1 VIEYLVIGVSLEVGI
16 WLLGFHLLDM
26 PLKRVEKILVSDG
39 ILEQIRDLIHSGEFS
54 PGERLPSEMKM
65 AQHLSVSRSS
75 LREAL
80 NALVHLG
87 YLQRRSKGIYVNSD
101 MQWRTSLSFPFPRSQ
116 EDLNIAEM
124 IEVRKI
130 IETELCALAA
140 KRAEA
145 EDIKGLEKS
154 LQQMKEHLNNPAAFI
169 HSNQHF
175 HLCVAKAAKNRILE
189 EFIVKI
195 RDLLRTNIATVIQ
208 KSAISKRS
216 LGYHRR
222 IFEAI
227 RDSDVSRAR
236 RAMAEHIAD
245 IEKEFVKILYRSA
258 EPSSMKVETQR

>member
-1 VIEYLVIGVSLEVGI
+1 
-16 WLLGFHLLDM
+16 M

-39 ILEQIRDLIHSGEFS
+39 ILEQIRDLIHSGEFPS
-54 PGERLPSEMKM
+54 GERLPSEVKM
-65 AQHLSVSRSS
+65 AEHLTVSRSS

-87 YLQRRSKGIYVNSD
+87 YLKRRNRGIYVNPEIH
-101 MQWRTSLSFPFPRSQ
+101 WRTNLSFPFPRSQ

-145 EDIKGLEKS
+145 EDIKALGES
-154 LQQMKEHLNNPAAFI
+154 LQEMKNQLDDPAAFI
-169 HSNQHF
+169 DSNQRF

-189 EFIVKI
+189 DFVVKVS
-195 RDLLRTNIATVIQ
+195 DLLRSNIAMVIE
-208 KSAISKRS
+208 KSTISMRS
-216 LGYHRR
+216 LGYHQR

-227 RDSDVSRAR
+227 RKGDVSRAR
-236 RAMAEHIAD
+236 RAMGEHIAD
-245 IEKEFVKILYRSA
+245 IEKEFVKILYRPV
-258 EPSSMKVETQR
+258 ESS

>member
-1 VIEYLVIGVSLEVGI
+1 
-16 WLLGFHLLDM
+16 M

-39 ILEQIRDLIHSGEFS
+39 IFEQIRDLIHSGEFPS
-54 PGERLPSEMKM
+54 GERLPSEVKM
-65 AQHLSVSRSS
+65 AEHLAVSRSS

-87 YLQRRSKGIYVNSD
+87 YLKRRNRGIYVNPEIH
-101 MQWRTSLSFPFPRSQ
+101 WRRNLSFPFPRSQ

-140 KRAEA
+140 KRAE
-145 EDIKGLEKS
+145 EGDIQALEKS
-154 LQQMKEHLNNPAAFI
+154 LQEMKNQLDDPAAFI
-169 HSNQHF
+169 DSNQLF

-189 EFIVKI
+189 DFIVKVS
-195 RDLLRTNIATVIQ
+195 DLLRSNIAMVIE
-208 KSAISKRS
+208 KSTISKRS
-216 LGYHRR
+216 LGHHRR

-227 RDSDVSRAR
+227 RKGDVSRAR

-245 IEKEFVKILYRSA
+245 IEKEFVKILYRPA
-258 EPSSMKVETQR
+258 ETS

>member
-1 VIEYLVIGVSLEVGI
+1 
-16 WLLGFHLLDM
+16 M
-26 PLKRVEKILVSDG
+26 PFKPVEKILVSDS

-54 PGERLPSEMKM
+54 PGERLPSEIRM
-65 AQHLSVSRSS
+65 AEHLSVSRSS

-87 YLQRRSKGIYVNSD
+87 YLQRQNRGIYVSSE
-101 MQWRTSLSFPFPRSQ
+101 MQWRANLSFHFSRSQ
-116 EDLNIAEM
+116 DDLNIAEM

-130 IETELCALAA
+130 IEPKLCALAA
-140 KRAEA
+140 KRAKT
-145 EDIKGLEKS
+145 EDIKALEKS
-154 LQQMKEHLNNPAAFI
+154 LREMKDHLDDSTAFI
-169 HSNQHF
+169 DSNQHF

-189 EFIVKI
+189 DFIVKV
-195 RDLLRTNIATVIQ
+195 RDLLRTNIATVIE

-227 RDSDVSRAR
+227 KDHDVSRAR

-245 IEKEFVKILYRSA
+245 IEKEFVKILYR
-258 EPSSMKVETQR
+258 PKVKKGKG

>member
-1 VIEYLVIGVSLEVGI
+1 MTKKSLEGGI
-16 WLLGFHLLDM
+16 WLLEFHLLDM

-39 ILEQIRDLIHSGEFS
+39 IFEQIRDLIHSGEFPS
-54 PGERLPSEMKM
+54 GERLPSEVKM
-65 AQHLSVSRSS
+65 AEHLTVSRSS

-87 YLQRRSKGIYVNSD
+87 YLKRRNRGIYVNPEIH
-101 MQWRTSLSFPFPRSQ
+101 WRTNLSFPFPRSQ

-140 KRAEA
+140 KRAKA
-145 EDIKGLEKS
+145 EDIKALEKS
-154 LQQMKEHLNNPAAFI
+154 LQEMKNQLDDPATFI
-169 HSNQHF
+169 DSNQRF

-189 EFIVKI
+189 DFIVKI
-195 RDLLRTNIATVIQ
+195 SDLLRNNIAMVIE
-208 KSAISKRS
+208 KSTISKRS
-216 LGYHRR
+216 LGHHRR

-227 RDSDVSRAR
+227 RKGDVSGAR

-245 IEKEFVKILYRSA
+245 IEKEFVKILYRQA
-258 EPSSMKVETQR
+258 ETS

>member
-1 VIEYLVIGVSLEVGI
+1 MIEYSVSGVCLEVGI
-16 WLLGFHLLDM
+16 WLLEFHLLDM

-39 ILEQIRDLIHSGEFS
+39 ILEQIRDLIHSGEFPS
-54 PGERLPSEMKM
+54 GQRLPSEVKM
-65 AQHLSVSRSS
+65 AEHLSVSRSS

-87 YLQRRSKGIYVNSD
+87 YLQRRNRGIHVNPEIH
-101 MQWRTSLSFPFPRSQ
+101 WRTNLSFPFPRSQ

-140 KRAEA
+140 KRAKA
-145 EDIKGLEKS
+145 EDIRALEES
-154 LQQMKEHLNNPAAFI
+154 LQEMKDRVDDPAAFI
-169 HSNQHF
+169 NSNQRF

-189 EFIVKI
+189 DFIVKV
-195 RDLLRTNIATVIQ
+195 RDLLRSNIAMVIE

-216 LGYHRR
+216 LGHHQR

-227 RDSDVSRAR
+227 RDGDVSRAR
-236 RAMAEHIAD
+236 KVMAEHIDD
-245 IEKEFVKILYRSA
+245 IEKEFVKILFRPTEAS
-258 EPSSMKVETQR
+258 